1 MNSVY
6 AVDAHSS
13 VVSDSATPWIV
24 VHQAALSMGFSQQE
38 YGSGLPF
45 PPPGGLPDPGIEP
58 ASLGV
63 SCIGRWILYH

>member
-6 AVDAHSS
+6 AMHAQSS
-13 VVSDSATPWIV
+13 VMSDSATPWIV
-24 VHQAALSMGFSQQE
+24 VHQAALSVGFSQQE
-38 YGSGLPF
+38 YWSSLPF
-45 PPPGGLPDPGIEP
+45 PPPGSLPDPGIEP